1 VGRESKKKR
10 TTSIGIYTKI
20 LDPIKT
26 MLTHFYLR
34 MLTNGILFI
43 FLIFSIGVLDCHA
56 GDFTE
61 SFLNPKIINPVE
73 NSEACLFL
81 SNTSIK
87 EEKVV
92 HRKSCIFKCSYKG
105 PPYVLEPRLRSNIIA
120 RLWRDYNV
128 QIKTPF
134 KFVHKH
140 PVRFSLAIIGVGAL
154 VATDHKTLPIL
165 APKSELQEEG
175 LIKVGKWLST
185 YGETIYAM
193 PIIVGFGAY
202 GWITDSPKEKETFLM
217 VTEALAT
224 SATWT
229 GLLKVGCGRERPSQR
244 EAKESDWTGP
254 FGVFSNEAN
263 RRGKQ
268 FMSFPSGHSSAI
280 WSIATV
286 LAHQY
291 PKYYIVPV
299 LSYSIASAVAYSRM
313 VVDAHWPSDI
323 VVGSTLGY
331 FCARQVLRDNPK
343 PGARDGT
350 VSAFNIG
357 FDVSRDHYG
366 IRLHFRY

>member
-1 VGRESKKKR
+1 MP
-10 TTSIGIYTKI
+10 TS
-20 LDPIKT
+20 
-26 MLTHFYLR
+26 
-34 MLTNGILFI
+34 GIL
-43 FLIFSIGVLDCHA
+43 LIPLVFSFGVLDCHA
-56 GDFTE
+56 RDFTE
-61 SFLNPKIINPVE
+61 SLLNPKFINSHE
-73 NSEACLFL
+73 DLEGSFFL
-81 SNTSIK
+81 SNKSIK
-87 EEKVV
+87 EEEVA
-92 HRKSCIFKCSYKG
+92 HEKSRIFRSSYKG
-105 PPYVLEPRLRSNIIA
+105 PPYVLESHFRNNFIA

-128 QIKTPF
+128 QLRTPF
-134 KFVHKH
+134 KFAHRY
-140 PVRFSLAIIGVGAL
+140 PVRFSLVIIFVGAL

-165 APKSELQEEG
+165 VPKSELQENG
-175 LIKVGKWLST
+175 LIKVGKSLST
-185 YGETIYAM
+185 YGEAVYAM
-193 PIIVGFGAY
+193 PIIVGFGVY
-202 GWITDSPKEKETFLM
+202 GWVTDSPKEKEIFLM
-217 VTEALAT
+217 VMEAFMT
-224 SATWT
+224 SSMWT
-229 GLLKVGCGRERPSQR
+229 GLLKVGSGRERPSQR
-244 EAKESDWTGP
+244 EAPKSDWIGP
-254 FGVFSNEAN
+254 FGIFSKETN

-323 VVGSTLGY
+323 VVGSALGY

-357 FDVSRDHYG
+357 FDVSRDYYG